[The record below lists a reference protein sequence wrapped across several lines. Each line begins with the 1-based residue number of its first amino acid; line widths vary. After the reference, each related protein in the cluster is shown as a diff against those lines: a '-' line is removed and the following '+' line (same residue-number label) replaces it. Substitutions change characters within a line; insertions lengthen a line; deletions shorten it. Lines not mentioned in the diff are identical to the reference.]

1 MGHLLWAKTWLLG
14 VYQSR
19 PSVTDGK
26 ITLKKKSALAVV
38 GKKYKDLRRFNF
50 CEKDLINSFTCCF
63 EVRSLSIS
71 TPKHLVYFAG
81 EKAGG
86 IQVGSR
92 QSHLRSPVG
101 LPGSRHHWRDPAF
114 PTWGPTWDP
123 TSHPGSK
130 VGSRLPPGIL
140 GGIPPLTWDPRRDPA
155 SPAQGPTWDPAFH
168 PGSKVNAASHLQ
180 SKAGSHLSH
189 LGSIP
194 GIQGVIPPPTRDPRV
209 ELETRVYNN
218 HNEQNGI

>member
-1 MGHLLWAKTWLLG
+1 MVKLLW
-14 VYQSR
+14 
-19 PSVTDGK
+19 
-26 ITLKKKSALAVV
+26 KKKSALAVV

-50 CEKDLINSFTCCF
+50 CEKVLINSFTWCF
-63 EVRSLSIS
+63 QVGSLSIS
-71 TPKHLVYFAG
+71 TPKHLVYFPG
-81 EKAGG
+81 NKAGG
-86 IQVGSR
+86 ILVGSR
-92 QSHLRSPVG
+92 QSHLGSQVG
-101 LPGSRHHWRDPAF
+101 LPGSRDHWRDPAF

-123 TSHPGSK
+123 TSYPGSK

-155 SPAQGPTWDPAFH
+155 SPVQGPTWDPAFH

-180 SKAGSHLSH
+180 SNAGSHLSH
-189 LGSIP
+189 LGSIPGFHIPP

-218 HNEQNGI
+218 HNEQNRI

>member
-1 MGHLLWAKTWLLG
+1 MG
-14 VYQSR
+14 Y
-19 PSVTDGK
+19 
-26 ITLKKKSALAVV
+26 
-38 GKKYKDLRRFNF
+38 
-50 CEKDLINSFTCCF
+50 
-63 EVRSLSIS
+63 
-71 TPKHLVYFAG
+71 
-81 EKAGG
+81 
-86 IQVGSR
+86 R
-92 QSHLRSPVG
+92 QSHLGSQVG

-130 VGSRLPPGIL
+130 VRSRLPPGIL

-168 PGSKVNAASHLQ
+168 PGSKANAASHLQ

-189 LGSIP
+189 LGSIRGFHIPP

-218 HNEQNGI
+218 HYEQNRI